1 VRINR
6 QELIEKLRRMQTE
19 RIDQAAARMAE
30 DYDKAAQAESQYV
43 AEHAADWA
51 AFANKI
57 RARNRKEQ
65 PVTLDDVPEGLRGGS
80 QSWPEVRVFR
90 PTTVKESDYL
100 PRTEALTRL
109 IAVLESSP
117 DEFVSTSALD
127 RIGVPL
133 REMIKP

>member
-6 QELIEKLRRMQTE
+6 LELIEKLRRMVAE
-19 RIDQAAARMAE
+19 REENSRRRLSAAYDDVARI
-30 DYDKAAQAESQYV
+30 ESQYV

-57 RARNRKEQ
+57 RAKNRKEQ

-80 QSWPEVRVFR
+80 RSWPEVRVFR
-90 PTTVKESDYL
+90 PNTVNESSYL
-100 PRTEALTRL
+100 PQTEALTRL

-133 REMIKP
+133 RDMIKP

>member
-1 VRINR
+1 MRINR
-6 QELIEKLRRMQTE
+6 QELIEKLRSMVAE
-19 RIDQAAARMAE
+19 REQSAEARLAGA
-30 DYDKAAQAESQYV
+30 YDKAAQEESQYV
-43 AEHAADWA
+43 VEHAADWA

-65 PVTLDDVPEGLRGGS
+65 PVTMDDVPEGLRGRG
-80 QSWPEVRVFR
+80 SWPSLQLFNPRV
-90 PTTVKESDYL
+90 VKDSEYL

-117 DEFVSTSALD
+117 DEFISTSALD

-133 REMIKP
+133 RDMIKP